1 MLRGFR
7 RSLRNLYENSP
18 RENLQRAR
26 ARAAGRDA
34 GSKVMPEWEKD
45 PDLLALVSAKIREF
59 NGPVVLLGGDSARAL
74 GSTGLDPERQV
85 QHVSWGFD
93 SGAGALELGA
103 PELDWESLSDDTTLV
118 VCHQP
123 SQDSEWRAIQSLKQR
138 HSGPVVGIQ
147 ELVLPLTTLQLA
159 SDRLDYYADSFEQ
172 VACHY
177 RGESLMAGVEDL
189 DGRFALAGRRIF
201 EFGPLD
207 GCQTAAMVKL
217 GAREIACIEA
227 RAENALKTLV
237 AAYSMGWQNVG
248 VSMDDFHNADAN
260 RYGRFD
266 LAFAHGVYYHS
277 NAPFVLFENLLSLAD
292 HVYLGGFCASD
303 ELPRDDW
310 EKLEHEDRSYRV
322 KRYRETNNITAG
334 VNEYGYFFHPEDL
347 ARFFRDRG
355 CQVET
360 ISDEASSVT
369 AGRYVRLLATRTE
382 TASD

>member
-45 PDLLALVSAKIREF
+45 PELLALVAAKLRDF
-59 NGPVVLLGGDSARAL
+59 SGPLILLGGDSARAL
-74 GSTGLDPERQV
+74 GAAALDPDGQLRYLEW
-85 QHVSWGFD
+85 SFD
-93 SGAGALELGA
+93 G
-103 PELDWESLSDDTTLV
+103 ELDWGSISDDATLI
-118 VCHQP
+118 VCLQP
-123 SQDSEWRAIQSLKQR
+123 SEAGEWRAIQSLKKR
-138 HSGPVVGIQ
+138 HAGPVVGIQ
-147 ELVLPLTTLQLA
+147 ELVLPLTTLRLA
-159 SDRLDYYADSFEQ
+159 SARLDYYADSFEQ
-172 VACHY
+172 VASHY
-177 RGESLMAGVEDL
+177 RGDSQMAGVEEL
-189 DGRFALAGRRIF
+189 DRRFPLAGRRII

-207 GCQTAAMVKL
+207 GCQTAAMVKR

-237 AAYSMGWQNVG
+237 AAYSMGWGNVG

-277 NAPFVLFENLLSLAD
+277 NAPFVLLENLLSLAD

-303 ELPRDDW
+303 ELPGDDW
-310 EKLEHEDRSYRV
+310 EELEHDGRSYRV

-334 VNEYGYFFHPEDL
+334 VNEYGYFFHAEDL
-347 ARFFRDRG
+347 ARFFRERG
-355 CQVET
+355 CEVEVL
-360 ISDEASSVT
+360 SDEPSTVT
-369 AGRYVRLLATRTE
+369 AGRYVRLLATRSE
-382 TASD
+382 PASD